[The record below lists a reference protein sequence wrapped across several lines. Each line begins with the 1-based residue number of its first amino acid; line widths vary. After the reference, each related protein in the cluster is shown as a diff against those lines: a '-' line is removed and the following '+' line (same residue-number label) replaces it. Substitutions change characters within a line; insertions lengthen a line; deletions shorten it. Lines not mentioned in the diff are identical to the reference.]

1 MQNSA
6 RMTPTRQLKVFMSHP
21 DWNEQ
26 GGPTSHLPLL
36 IAELEN
42 RPDVRLHSFVY
53 GFRKIG
59 KIPRRVCR
67 SLPFRVAIMLAD
79 ILKFLLMCLRFG
91 RPDVLHLNSSYET
104 FALGRDIP
112 YSLICR
118 ALRIG
123 CVIKTHGSDEALLG
137 PLPIFWDRVQRLYL
151 NGAQVITFLSPV
163 EAQQFR
169 DRFPAHTSKFHV
181 AKNIVVPTDEKVKP
195 SVPGQILFGGRF
207 VEKKNIPNLLEGF
220 ALVAAEH
227 GHSHLV
233 MAGTGPLEDFLHGHA
248 KALGLEGRITWTGWV
263 GRNRLRQLNAESPI
277 TVFTSTG
284 SEGMP
289 MILVE
294 SLNSNSV
301 VVTTSVRWTQSYP
314 IKELGVIE
322 LAGSGPK
329 DIAEGL
335 CRALNMPPI
344 DTNLKAQRRAFLSKF
359 SKEVVAD
366 EFFALYQSVARANA
380 TCQI

>member
-1 MQNSA
+1 
-6 RMTPTRQLKVFMSHP
+6 MTPTRKLKVFMSHP
-21 DWNEQ
+21 DWNEP

-36 IAELEN
+36 IAELES

-53 GFRKIG
+53 GFRKVG
-59 KIPRRVCR
+59 KIPRCLCR
-67 SLPFRVAIMLAD
+67 AFPFRVAIMVAD
-79 ILKFLLMCLRFG
+79 ILKFLVMCLRFG

-112 YSLICR
+112 YNLICR

-137 PLPIFWDRVQRLYL
+137 PLPVFWERVQHLYL
-151 NGAQVITFLSPV
+151 NAAQVITFLSPV

-169 DRFPAHTSKFHV
+169 DRFPSHCSKFHV

-195 SVPGQILFGGRF
+195 AVLDQILFGGRF

-227 GHSHLV
+227 GFAQLV
-233 MAGTGPLEDFLHGHA
+233 MAGAGPMEDSLHGHA
-248 KALGLEGRITWTGWV
+248 RALGLEGRITWTGWV
-263 GRNRLRQLNAESPI
+263 GRDRLRQLNAESPI

-322 LAGSGPK
+322 LAGSGPQ
-329 DIAEGL
+329 DIAEGI
-335 CRALNMPPI
+335 CRALATPPI
-344 DTNLKAQRRAFLSKF
+344 DTELKARRRAFLGKF
-359 SKEVVAD
+359 SKKVVAD
-366 EFFALYQSVARANA
+366 EFVALYQSVMRATA
-380 TCQI
+380 TCQT